1 MSFTATPT
9 SNHHEDGHTGVLLA
23 KGLTEKS
30 TNYKKLIAAVLSWT
44 GKEPF
49 LTQML
54 CKLIVDAEDKPPEGG
69 EAEWVDNLVRSQWLE
84 NWETREELKSLR
96 AIRDRLSQSKPRSI
110 KLLQL
115 YQQIL
120 QQGEVPVNNNSAEQK
135 DLRLLGLVVQQ
146 DAKLRVHN
154 WIYAS
159 IFNLDWVEQTLKILH
174 ATVEATDAEFLQ
186 TFAELERKLLISQV
200 DILAQADG
208 GAEDP
213 GVAQTLY
220 EVLREVT
227 AKVGEILGADRTT
240 IFLLNEDKTEL
251 WSLVAQGEGDEFLDI
266 QVRIG
271 EGIAG
276 QVAASQQ
283 IIHIPENVYEDPR
296 STLVKEFD
304 KKYNYHTQNILAF
317 PILDDNQELIAVIQ
331 LLNKVQQPGT
341 SLKGFTATD
350 IERLAKC
357 VVPIRRILEIC
368 QSAYEATKKLRATA
382 ALTEATRSLD
392 RIDLED
398 VTTLLQRIM
407 DAAKKLMNADR
418 STLWLV
424 DRDRG
429 DLWTELPKTGV
440 LRCPIG
446 VGFAGKVAQACKPTI
461 IPFDLYENPHA
472 ENAKKTDEQTRYRTC
487 SLLCMP
493 VFSPDG
499 ELLGVTQ
506 LVNKRKP
513 GNFPEYDPSQ
523 WPEVPDYFKASFD
536 KNDRQSMQVFNERVG
551 TILNYVRTHQSLK
564 QRVQGEPKDTIQQAL
579 VLLSQA
585 VAAQPQESAYD
596 TLYHLLGFLSLSVSK
611 YVGCESAAIFLFEP
625 TTQQLWSLVV
635 DESTRKVTEI
645 RIPSHKGIASQVL
658 GDKSIK
664 INNKIGSSKPSLLS
678 AEFKTAST
686 DALHHILLFPIFDGE
701 GTPVAI
707 IRLINKLKS
716 AIAPNI
722 PLSQQIELHGFSKS
736 DAKLL
741 VKRRDTILPILLAC
755 QSFYQDSRQ
764 RQPLLL
770 HPIES
775 HS

>member
-1 MSFTATPT
+1 MTFTATPT
-9 SNHHEDGHTGVLLA
+9 SNQHEDGHPGVLLA

-54 CKLIVDAEDKPPEGG
+54 CKLIVDAEDKPPEGS

-96 AIRDRLSQSKPRSI
+96 AIRDRLKQSKPRTI

-120 QQGEVPVNNNSAEQK
+120 QQGEVAATNSPEQNE
-135 DLRLLGLVVQQ
+135 LQLMGLVVKQ
-146 DAKLRVHN
+146 DGKLRVHN

-159 IFNLDWVEQTLKILH
+159 IFNLEWVETNLTRLQ
-174 ATVEATDAEFLQ
+174 ATVESSDAEFLQ
-186 TFAELERKLLISQV
+186 SFAQLERKLLIAQV
-200 DILAQADG
+200 DILAQSDRDP
-208 GAEDP
+208 EDT

-227 AKVGEILGADRTT
+227 AKVREILGADRTT
-240 IFLLNEDKTEL
+240 IFLLNDDKTEL

-266 QVRIG
+266 QVRVG

-283 IIHIPENVYEDPR
+283 IIHIPDKVYDDPR
-296 STLVKEFD
+296 SQLVKEFD
-304 KKYNYHTQNILAF
+304 KRYNYHTQNILAF

-331 LLNKVQQPGT
+331 LLNKVLQPGT
-341 SLKGFTATD
+341 SVKGFTATD

-382 ALTEATRSLD
+382 ALAEATRSLD
-392 RIDLED
+392 RIDIED
-398 VTTLLQRIM
+398 ATTLLQRIM
-407 DAAKKLMNADR
+407 EAAKKLMNADR

-429 DLWTELPKTGV
+429 DLWTELPEKGV
-440 LRCPIG
+440 IRCPIG
-446 VGFAGKVAQACKPTI
+446 VGFAGAVAEAGKPTI
-461 IPFDLYENPHA
+461 IPFDLYDNPHA
-472 ENAKKTDEQTRYRTC
+472 ENAKKTDEQTHYRTC

-513 GNFPEYDPSQ
+513 GNFPDYDPSI

-564 QRVQGEPKDTIQQAL
+564 QRVQGEPKDTLHQAL

-585 VAAQPQESAYD
+585 IAIQPQETGYD
-596 TLYHLLGFLSLSVSK
+596 TLYHLLEFVGVSISK
-611 YVGCESAAIFLFEP
+611 YVGCESAVTFLFDRSNK
-625 TTQQLWSLVV
+625 QLWSLVAQ
-635 DESTRKVTEI
+635 DAGRKVQEI

-658 GDKSIK
+658 ADKSIK
-664 INNKIGSSKPSLLS
+664 INNKIGSFKPSLLS

-686 DALHHILLFPIFDGE
+686 DALHHILLFPVFDEE
-701 GTPVAI
+701 GMPVAI
-707 IRLINKLKS
+707 IRLINKLKG
-716 AIAPNI
+716 AIVSDI
-722 PLSQQIELHGFSKS
+722 PLSEQTDPHGFTKS

-741 VKRRDTILPILLAC
+741 VRRRDALLPILLAC
-755 QSFYQDSRQ
+755 QSFYREV
-764 RQPLLL
+764 RKHQPLLFPAME
-770 HPIES
+770 H
-775 HS
+775 H